1 MDTYQSNTRESFT
14 DEEDAVGH
22 PSIPM
27 PVTTNTS
34 TTSSIESVEAVLQK
48 SLHKVVSGN
57 IHIIGNT
64 AVLHSCTKDFCNFFL
79 VQDFLVTDKL

>member
-1 MDTYQSNTRESFT
+1 MYYFSPCLNVELLLQKNTRIMDTYQSNTRESFT
-14 DEEDAVGH
+14 DEEDGVGH

-48 SLHKVVSGN
+48 SLHKVVSK
-57 IHIIGNT
+57 IIFI
-64 AVLHSCTKDFCNFFL
+64 L
-79 VQDFLVTDKL
+79 

>member
-1 MDTYQSNTRESFT
+1 MYYFSPWLNFELLLQKNTQNMDTYQSNTRESFT
-14 DEEDAVGH
+14 DEEDTVGH

-48 SLHKVVSGN
+48 SLHKVVSYF
-57 IHIIGNT
+57 T
-64 AVLHSCTKDFCNFFL
+64 FTF
-79 VQDFLVTDKL
+79 

>member
-14 DEEDAVGH
+14 DEEDTVGH

-48 SLHKVVSGN
+48 SLHKVVSES
-57 IHIIGNT
+57 IFISLLEKIIFT
-64 AVLHSCTKDFCNFFL
+64 
-79 VQDFLVTDKL
+79 

>member
-1 MDTYQSNTRESFT
+1 MLLQKHTQNMDTYQSNTRESFT
-14 DEEDAVGH
+14 DEEDTVGH

-48 SLHKVVSGN
+48 SLHKVVST
-57 IHIIGNT
+57 ITFI
-64 AVLHSCTKDFCNFFL
+64 F
-79 VQDFLVTDKL
+79 